1 MLRLLQIR
9 PKTITDVRYTGK
21 PAAKSAVASL
31 RTTCSGACPGI
42 PRTSRHRGP
51 PHPRHGPLC
60 CVQMGRSD
68 PNDLRVVAA
77 HPLACWDFSMTSN
90 IALDTRLDPRI
101 KAAFAGIDL
110 GAVRPNVSSREEL
123 LAQENTPEA
132 LAAQDRQNAL
142 FNAMDSEDIAPSAG
156 LTVRTET
163 FTSSP
168 DGNTI
173 KIQYIRPDN

>member
-1 MLRLLQIR
+1 
-9 PKTITDVRYTGK
+9 
-21 PAAKSAVASL
+21 
-31 RTTCSGACPGI
+31 
-42 PRTSRHRGP
+42 
-51 PHPRHGPLC
+51 
-60 CVQMGRSD
+60 
-68 PNDLRVVAA
+68 
-77 HPLACWDFSMTSN
+77 MTSN

-163 FTSSP
+163 FTSSL

-173 KIQYIRPDN
+173 KIQHIRPDNGKTLPCVY

>member
-1 MLRLLQIR
+1 
-9 PKTITDVRYTGK
+9 
-21 PAAKSAVASL
+21 
-31 RTTCSGACPGI
+31 
-42 PRTSRHRGP
+42 
-51 PHPRHGPLC
+51 
-60 CVQMGRSD
+60 
-68 PNDLRVVAA
+68 
-77 HPLACWDFSMTSN
+77 MTSK

-156 LTVRTET
+156 LTDRTET

-173 KIQYIRPDN
+173 KIQYIRPDNDKTVPCVYYIHGGRMQFSSCYLGNYKTWGRMIAARGVAVAMVDFRNSVHPSSAPEVAPFRPA